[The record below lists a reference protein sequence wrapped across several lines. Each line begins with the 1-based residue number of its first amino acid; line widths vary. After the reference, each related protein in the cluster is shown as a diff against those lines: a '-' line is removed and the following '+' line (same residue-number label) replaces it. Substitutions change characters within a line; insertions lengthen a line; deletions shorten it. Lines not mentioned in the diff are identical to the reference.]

1 MRDREATVRPDR
13 LFTAEISWLMSE
25 YFRCVDAHDFVG
37 ASNCF
42 TTAVTSEFGGMKLD
56 DGRSAIAEFLQGAM
70 GHALSSR
77 HYATSVTAEQVS
89 DRTARSETAAL
100 VFAVR
105 SADAAE
111 PELQIRGVR
120 YIDDLELVD
129 GDWLISN
136 RVHRGEWAARTDVT
150 VLSNPEFTRTD
161 DGSMRRQ

>member
-1 MRDREATVRPDR
+1 MRDREARFRPER

-25 YFRCVDAHDFVG
+25 YFRCVDAHDFAG

-42 TTAVTSEFGGMKLD
+42 TAGVTSEFGGLKLD
-56 DGRSAIAEFLQGAM
+56 DGRPAIADFLQGAM
-70 GHALSSR
+70 GDALGSR
-77 HYATSVTAEQVS
+77 HYATSVTAEQTS
-89 DRTARSETAAL
+89 ERTARAETAAL

-105 SADAAE
+105 SADAAD

-136 RVHRGEWAARTDVT
+136 RVHRGEWAARTDVST
-150 VLSNPEFTRTD
+150 
-161 DGSMRRQ
+161 GSK